1 MGEKKDGQASAP
13 PSPKAELE
21 ETLSS
26 TQSKAHIESAQKL
39 LDEERGKSDP
49 PDPDEPESRPSKSE
63 EVAEAAETLTG
74 AVDQMVPSLLL
85 SIGMLDTAI
94 KWLKGIAACMAVAF
108 LIAVFIAVRIEK
120 ATSTTEA
127 ASKEVAAARGQLTKA
142 NEELDRANKELG
154 DIRAD
159 LRNLKAEMAKQAVDQ
174 ASQPKIVAG
183 DRPGEVAIVT
193 PAINQKDIEKAKK
206 AAEKAVKEG
215 KEPPPLPTAAKA
227 TKIPAQLKP
236 GEVEELDKALE

>member
-1 MGEKKDGQASAP
+1 MGEKKEGQTKDGP
-13 PSPKAELE
+13 PSPRVELE
-21 ETLSS
+21 EALSS
-26 TQSKAHIESAQKL
+26 VQGKAHIESAQKI
-39 LDEERGKSDP
+39 LDEEREKSDP
-49 PDPDEPESRPSKSE
+49 PPSE
-63 EVAEAAETLTG
+63 AEAAEAAEKLTD

-120 ATSTTEA
+120 ATSVTEA
-127 ASKEVAAARGQLTKA
+127 ASKEVDAARVELGKA
-142 NEELDRANKELG
+142 NAELKQ
-154 DIRAD
+154 IRED
-159 LRNLKAEMAKQAVDQ
+159 LLNLKAEMAKQAVDQ
-174 ASQPKIVAG
+174 ASQPRIVAG

-193 PAINQKDIEKAKK
+193 PTINPKEIEKAKK

-215 KEPPPLPTAAKA
+215 KEPPPLPSPDKA

-236 GEVEELDKALE
+236 GEVEEYDKALK